1 MNKTKTY
8 ILFTMIMAV
17 TILGASLTGYAA
29 TTNGGGS
36 SASIIYIV
44 DGDQES
50 LLVGCEPVFEEDGTI
65 LIPLRSLSVGI
76 DYKTSATDNE
86 LELFNGNRTISVQS
100 GSNIAAV
107 DGQTVTLTTPI
118 SYDDNEFY
126 ADLNDIETLFSYET
140 NYDEDRHIII
150 FTVTDETPQAII
162 EPEIP
167 EETGSAAT
175 AEPVNTPEPTAAEEP
190 EEDNTKVLS
199 KSINVV
205 SYGDD
210 LRIYVS
216 DVQVDFKDAKPFVDE
231 EDRTQI
237 PVRALAEVLDCDV
250 AWNDAEQLVTITL
263 TDGTIVQMTIG
274 DRFLKVGDKIVEM
287 DTEALIIEDRTY
299 IPIRFLAEAL
309 GLNVFWDWDV

>member
-29 TTNGGGS
+29 TTNGDGS

-107 DGQTVTLTTPI
+107 DGQTATLTTPI
-118 SYDDNEFY
+118 SYDDSEFY

-167 EETGSAAT
+167 DETESAAT
-175 AEPVNTPEPTAAEEP
+175 AEPVNTPELTAAEEP

-210 LRIYVS
+210 LRIYVG

-237 PVRALAEVLDCDV
+237 PVRALAEMFDCDV
-250 AWNDAEQLVTITL
+250 DWNDEEQLVTITL
-263 TDGTIVQMTIG
+263 TDGTLVQMTIG

>member
-118 SYDDNEFY
+118 SY
-126 ADLNDIETLFSYET
+126 ETLFSYET